1 MTTPDAEQ
9 KPSRRNPERHREV
22 LIKATLD
29 LIAEIG
35 IPDTTVSRIIERAE
49 LSRGMIHLHFGG
61 KEQLL
66 IAAVQSFSADFTAE
80 MEAQLA
86 KAGGAPAEVI
96 LAAIEAELS
105 DALMNERSAR
115 IWHAFRGIA
124 NPSPEIAYECG
135 TRGGLAR
142 DVLLVAFRH
151 LAEDAGQSD
160 PEALAQDA
168 SYGVMALLEGVYVD
182 YLANTESFSRE
193 DALRAIRRFLSGL
206 FPRQF

>member
-1 MTTPDAEQ
+1 MTPTEKDP
-9 KPSRRNPERHREV
+9 KPSRRAPERHREA
-22 LIKATLD
+22 LIRATLD

-35 IPDTTVSRIIERAE
+35 IPETTVSRIIERAG

-66 IAAVQSFSADFTAE
+66 VAAVQSFSADFTAE

-86 KAGGAPAEVI
+86 KAGKAPAEVI
-96 LAAIEAELS
+96 LAAIDAEMS
-105 DALMNERSAR
+105 AALMNQRSAR

-124 NPSPEIAYECG
+124 NPNPEIAHECG

-142 DVLLVAFRH
+142 DVLLVAFRK
-151 LAEDAGQSD
+151 LAGEMDAPD
-160 PEALAQDA
+160 PETLAQDA
-168 SYGVMALLEGVYVD
+168 SYGIMALLEGIYVD

-193 DALRAIRRFLSGL
+193 DALRAIRRFLAAL
-206 FPRQF
+206 FPGQF